1 MNIQGLFPL
10 GLTDLISLQSKRLKS
25 LLQHCNMKA
34 SILQCSAFF
43 MVELSHL
50 YMTTGKAISL
60 ITIQTFV
67 SKVLFLL
74 FNMLSFR
81 FVIAFLPRNKRV
93 LILRLQLPSAV
104 ILEPKKRK
112 SVTASTF
119 PSSICH
125 EWWNWMHDISFL
137 NVVLSQPI
145 HSPLS
150 PSRCSLVFLYFLPS
164 EWYHLHIWG
173 CWYFSWQSWF

>member
-1 MNIQGLFPL
+1 MSWLFASGGQSIGALASSSVLPVNIQGWFSL
-10 GLTDLISLQSKRLKS
+10 GLTGLISLQSKRLSRVFSSTTIWKHQFFSTQSS
-25 LLQHCNMKA
+25 LW
-34 SILQCSAFF
+34 SS
-43 MVELSHL
+43 SHIHTWL
-50 YMTTGKAISL
+50 TTGKAISL

-67 SKVLFLL
+67 SKVIFLL

-119 PSSICH
+119 SPFFLPWSDGTRCH
-125 EWWNWMHDISFL
+125 DLHLL
-137 NVVLSQPI
+137 NVEFQASFFTLLFHPQQEA
-145 HSPLS
+145 L
-150 PSRCSLVFLYFLPS
+150 
-164 EWYHLHIWG
+164 
-173 CWYFSWQSWF
+173 